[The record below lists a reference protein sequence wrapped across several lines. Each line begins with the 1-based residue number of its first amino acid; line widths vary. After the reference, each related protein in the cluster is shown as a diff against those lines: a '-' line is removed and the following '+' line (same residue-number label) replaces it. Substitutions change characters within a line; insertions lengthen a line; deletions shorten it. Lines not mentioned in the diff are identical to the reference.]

1 MNSQLTRTLVV
12 ALLALATIPAV
23 RSQSA
28 QKFEVVSIRRA
39 VVPPNPNGVPVFDT
53 VGGVGTSSPERI
65 TYRAT
70 WITRLISEAYGV
82 RSDDITGPAWL
93 STDRYDII
101 ANIPPGATKDD
112 FTLML
117 ADLLRERFRL
127 KFHMGSKIR
136 PVYALRVGMG
146 SKIRWTRTAAG
157 LRAACRASKDGPKL
171 KPTRRTGDATVPSG
185 GSMTVDAD
193 GCVILPPDRQGAVG
207 RAITGGMCWTAQD
220 VTMANL
226 ASMLAQP
233 AGRRVVDETGL
244 TGRYDYRIRLQ
255 WMSRA
260 PDANA
265 VDTLPGVFTA
275 VEEQLGLKLESS
287 TSSYPELIIDSIERE
302 PTEN

>member
-1 MNSQLTRTLVV
+1 MKSQLTRTLVV
-12 ALLALATIPAV
+12 AILALTTIPAV
-23 RSQSA
+23 RSSA
-28 QKFEVVSIRRA
+28 QKFEVASIRRA
-39 VVPPNPNGVPVFDT
+39 IVPPNPMGVPVFDT
-53 VGGVGTSSPERI
+53 VGGIGTSSPGRI

-70 WITRLISEAYGV
+70 WITRLISEAYDV

-101 ANIPPGATKDD
+101 ANIPQGATKAD
-112 FTLML
+112 FKLML

-127 KFHMGSKIR
+127 KFHMGSKIH
-136 PVYALRVGMG
+136 PVYALRVG
-146 SKIRWTRTAAG
+146 T
-157 LRAACRASKDGPKL
+157 DGPKF
-171 KPTRRTGDATVPSG
+171 KPTRRTGDATVSSG
-185 GSMTVDAD
+185 GSITVDAE
-193 GCVILPPDRQGAVG
+193 GCSILPPDRQGALG
-207 RAITGGMCWTAQD
+207 RAIPGGMCWTAQD
-220 VTMANL
+220 VTMATL
-226 ASMLAQP
+226 AAMLAQP

-287 TSSYPELIIDSIERE
+287 TSSYPEFIIDSIERE

>member
-1 MNSQLTRTLVV
+1 MKSQFTRRLVV

-70 WITRLISEAYGV
+70 WITGLIAEAYDVSWG
-82 RSDDITGPAWL
+82 DITGPAWL

-101 ANIPPGATKDD
+101 ANIPQGATRAD
-112 FTLML
+112 FKLML
-117 ADLLRERFRL
+117 ADLLRERFGL
-127 KFHMGSKIR
+127 KFHMGSKIL
-136 PVYALRVGMG
+136 PVYALRVG
-146 SKIRWTRTAAG
+146 
-157 LRAACRASKDGPKL
+157 KDGPKF
-171 KPTRRTGDATVPSG
+171 KPNRRTGDATVSSG
-185 GSMTVDAD
+185 GMTVDAD

>member
-1 MNSQLTRTLVV
+1 MKSQLTGTIVV

-82 RSDDITGPAWL
+82 RSDDISGPAWL

-101 ANIPPGATKDD
+101 ANIPPGTTKDD
-112 FTLML
+112 FKLML
-117 ADLLRERFRL
+117 ADLLRERFGL
-127 KFHMGSKIR
+127 KFHMGSKIHR
-136 PVYALRVGMG
+136 VYALRVG
-146 SKIRWTRTAAG
+146 
-157 LRAACRASKDGPKL
+157 KDGPTF
-171 KPTRRTGDATVPSG
+171 KPTRRTGGAAVSSG

-193 GCVILPPDRQGAVG
+193 GCSILPPDRQGAVG

>member
-1 MNSQLTRTLVV
+1 MDEGDMKSQLTRTLVV
-12 ALLALATIPAV
+12 AIFALATVPAV

-28 QKFEVVSIRRA
+28 PKFEVASIRRA
-39 VVPPNPNGVPVFDT
+39 VVPPNPMGVPVFDT
-53 VGGVGTSSPERI
+53 VGGVGTSSPGRI

-70 WITRLISEAYGV
+70 WITRLISEAYDV

-93 STDRYDII
+93 STNRYDIV
-101 ANIPPGATKDD
+101 ANIPPGATKED
-112 FTLML
+112 FKLML

-127 KFHMGSKIR
+127 KFHMGSKIH
-136 PVYALRVGMG
+136 PVYALRVG
-146 SKIRWTRTAAG
+146 T
-157 LRAACRASKDGPKL
+157 DGPKF
-171 KPTRRTGDATVPSG
+171 KPTRRTGDATVSSG
-185 GSMTVDAD
+185 GSITVDAE
-193 GCVILPPDRQGAVG
+193 GCSILPPDRQGAIG
-207 RAITGGMCWTAQD
+207 RAIPGGMCWTAQD

-275 VEEQLGLKLESS
+275 VEEQLGLKLENS
-287 TSSYPELIIDSIERE
+287 TNSYPELIIDSIERE

>member
-1 MNSQLTRTLVV
+1 MWKRLTEEGGMKSQLTRTLVV
-12 ALLALATIPAV
+12 ALLALATIPTV

-28 QKFEVVSIRRA
+28 QTFEVVSIRRA

-70 WITRLISEAYGV
+70 WITRLISEAYGI

-112 FTLML
+112 FKLML

-127 KFHMGSKIR
+127 KFHMCSKIL
-136 PVYALRVGMG
+136 PVYALRVG
-146 SKIRWTRTAAG
+146 
-157 LRAACRASKDGPKL
+157 KDGPKF
-171 KPTRRTGDATVPSG
+171 KPTRRTADATVPSG
-185 GSMTVDAD
+185 GSITVDAD
-193 GCVILPPDRQGAVG
+193 GCSILPPDRQGAVG
-207 RAITGGMCWTAQD
+207 RAITGGMCWTAQE

-255 WMSRA
+255 WMSRM